1 MHKRILLKLSGEL
14 FSSENDSFDAE
25 KIHNV
30 AKAIFDFKT
39 QCNVDLVI
47 VVGAGNIWR
56 FRDNKH
62 LSIARNLSDKL
73 GMTATNFNAV
83 LLSEMLLELGDK
95 SQAVSCY
102 GNSDLVTVYNSE
114 NTLSLLNQGTTIVFA
129 GGTGNP
135 FSTTDS
141 ASVLRALELD
151 CDIVYKATKVDGIY
165 DKDPNVYNDAIR
177 FSELSFEKALSL
189 KLKVMD
195 SSAFGMAMEND
206 LPILVFDFSKP
217 NVLQS
222 VYEDS
227 SIGTLVS

>member
-1 MHKRILLKLSGEL
+1 MQNRILLKLSGEL
-14 FSSENDSFDAE
+14 FSSGQESFDAE

-30 AKAIFDFKT
+30 AKSIYDFKT

-62 LSIARNLSDKL
+62 LSIARTLSDKL

-83 LLSEMLLELGDK
+83 LLSEMLKELGD
-95 SQAVSCY
+95 SSHAVSSY
-102 GNSDLVTVYNSE
+102 GHSDLITDYNSE
-114 NTLSLLNQGTTIVFA
+114 LCDNLLNQGTTIVFA

-135 FSTTDS
+135 YSTTDS

-151 CDIVYKATKVDGIY
+151 CDIVYKATKVDGVY
-165 DKDPNVYNDAIR
+165 DKDPHKFEDAVR

-217 NVLQS
+217 NILQS

>member
-14 FSSENDSFDAE
+14 FSSTNESFDAE
-25 KIHNV
+25 KIHHV
-30 AKAIFDFKT
+30 AKSIYDFKT
-39 QCNVDLVI
+39 QCNVDIVI
-47 VVGAGNIWR
+47 VVGAGNLWR

-62 LSIARNLSDKL
+62 LSIQRNLSDKL

-83 LLSEMLLELGDK
+83 LLSEMLKELGDN
-95 SQAVSCY
+95 SVAVSCY
-102 GNSDLVTVYNSE
+102 GNQDLIRKYNSE
-114 NTLSLLNQGTTIVFA
+114 DCISLLQQGSTIVFA

-151 CDIVYKATKVDGIY
+151 CDIVYKATKVDGVY
-165 DKDPNVYNDAIR
+165 DKDPNEFSDAIR
-177 FSELSFEKALSL
+177 FSELNFEKALSL

-217 NVLQS
+217 NILQS